1 MGLVQE
7 FKEFAVKGNAFDMA
21 VGIIIGAAF
30 NKIVSSMVS
39 DVIMPPIGYV
49 LGGVDFRHLQV
60 VLKEASVD
68 ALGNPVPAV
77 ALRYGAFISTVIDF
91 LIVGFTV
98 FMMVKAM
105 NRFLKKPVPA
115 PVPA

>member
-1 MGLVQE
+1 MGIIQE
-7 FKEFAVKGNAFDMA
+7 FRDFALKGNAFDMA

-49 LGGVDFRHLQV
+49 LGGVDFRNLEWV
-60 VLKEASVD
+60 FKPTSVD
-68 ALGNPVPAV
+68 AAGAPVPAV

-91 LIVGFTV
+91 LIIAFTV
-98 FMMVKAM
+98 FIMVKAM
-105 NRFLKKPVPA
+105 NKVMRKGA
-115 PVPA
+115 ARTA